1 MIKRTLILAVL
12 ASACADPG
20 DPVRPPATAPS
31 RVQDGVTYTADVA
44 VMESFPVQ
52 LRPSLTL
59 ENNNPAPTEIVFNN
73 GCVVLMRAYR
83 SAARSGRAEYDQTRA
98 FGCTAALVE
107 VELSPGARR
116 SFDGSTVSAADVLGD
131 SLPEGRYYLSV
142 VASPFGQEIE
152 IAAGSVDL
160 AQ

>member
-1 MIKRTLILAVL
+1 MIGRTLLLAVL
-12 ASACADPG
+12 VTACADPG

-31 RVQDGVTYTADVA
+31 RIQDGVAYTADVA

-59 ENNNPAPTEIVFNN
+59 ENDNAAATEVVFNN
-73 GCVVLMRAYR
+73 GCIVLLRAYR
-83 SAARSGRAEYDQTRA
+83 SAARSGRAEYDQTRTY
-98 FGCTAALVE
+98 GCTAALVE

-116 SFDGSTVSAADVLGD
+116 SFDGSTVSAAEILGD
-131 SLPEGRYYLSV
+131 SLPAGRYHLTV
-142 VASPFGQEIE
+142 VTSPFGREIE